1 MPVAS
6 NQVSH
11 ATPPA
16 FLLSRV
22 SREELTQR
30 PGFHGSRCR
39 DGSSAPPQPTP
50 PPAYERIP
58 AAAGLYLPCRGAAGA
73 GGDADATAAT
83 AQPLPAVLGQVPVA
97 VPQRAPA
104 RGAGDTHPHRPCR
117 SC

>member
-30 PGFHGSRCR
+30 PGFHGSCYR

-50 PPAYERIP
+50 PPIYEHIP
-58 AAAGLYLPCRGAAGA
+58 AAAGVYLPCSGAAGA
-73 GGDADATAAT
+73 GGDMDATTAT
-83 AQPLPAVLGQVPVA
+83 VQLLPAV
-97 VPQRAPA
+97 
-104 RGAGDTHPHRPCR
+104 
-117 SC
+117 